1 MRTSFFGNNSRL
13 AKCYSHKI
21 TVMNTANTTRFVSRL
36 TRDTLALILSGGRG
50 TRLKMLT
57 DWRAKP
63 AVPFGGKFRIVDFTL
78 SNCLNSGIRRISI
91 LTQYKSHSLIRHIM
105 EGWNSLRSE
114 YGEFVE
120 LIPAQQWI
128 EEDTWYQGTA
138 DAVFQ
143 SLDIIA
149 SHHPRF
155 VLILAGD
162 HVYKMDYGEL
172 LATHVELN
180 ADLTIACNTV
190 PIVEASNF
198 GVMTIDET
206 GRIIEF
212 HEKPATPQ
220 PILGD
225 EARALVSMGIYVF
238 SLDFLV
244 NELQRDAADDSSSHD
259 FGRDIIP
266 YAISAD
272 RRVQAFPM
280 SRSSSGDDYWR
291 DVGSIDSYYAAN
303 MELTNAEP
311 ALDLYDPNWPIWT
324 YQAQLASA
332 RFIGGHAVERCIV
345 NGSLVSG
352 GCVIDSSQVSKSLL
366 FSNVKVGAGCTLDGV
381 LALPDCTIGPNC
393 RLSKVIL
400 DNGCQVPPGTVI
412 GEDSDSDTCKYYR
425 SEAGAVVANRS
436 MFGQE
441 REYRPA
447 VTLGKR

>member
-1 MRTSFFGNNSRL
+1 
-13 AKCYSHKI
+13 
-21 TVMNTANTTRFVSRL
+21 
-36 TRDTLALILSGGRG
+36 D
-50 TRLKMLT
+50 
-57 DWRAKP
+57 
-63 AVPFGGKFRIVDFTL
+63 
-78 SNCLNSGIRRISI
+78 
-91 LTQYKSHSLIRHIM
+91 
-105 EGWNSLRSE
+105 
-114 YGEFVE
+114 
-120 LIPAQQWI
+120 
-128 EEDTWYQGTA
+128 
-138 DAVFQ
+138 
-143 SLDIIA
+143 
-149 SHHPRF
+149 
-155 VLILAGD
+155 
-162 HVYKMDYGEL
+162 
-172 LATHVELN
+172 
-180 ADLTIACNTV
+180 
-190 PIVEASNF
+190 
-198 GVMTIDET
+198 
-206 GRIIEF
+206 RIIEF

-272 RRVQAFPM
+272 RLVQAFPM
-280 SRSSSGDDYWR
+280 SRSLSGDDYWR
-291 DVGSIDSYYAAN
+291 DVGTIDSYYAAN

-311 ALDLYDPNWPIWT
+311 ALDLYDPDWPIWT

-332 RFIGGHAVERCIV
+332 RFIGGHAGERCIV

-381 LALPDCTIGPNC
+381 LALPDCTIGSNC

-412 GEDSDSDTCKYYR
+412 GEDSDSDTRKYYR

-447 VTLGKR
+447 VTLGKH